1 MRGSS
6 PRSGG
11 ASTASTTP
19 TAAGPAGGGGGVLQW
34 WFKSGR
40 GSTGSTT
47 APEQTAEVPPAQKT
61 AAGPEGYKAALSLL
75 LFDNYDSTKSGH
87 SHVATTE
94 NFGGAAVS
102 TLASLKAGN
111 IKTETLD
118 EVNRISEL
126 QKRGKQAGQQF
137 SDNPRER
144 LKSLSAD
151 IRLLRADLP
160 CELGSSIFVRYDE
173 DKSALTALI
182 IGPAD
187 SPYENG
193 LFEFDILLGPNYP
206 VTLRSSSSR
215 ALAAASAPT

>member
-1 MRGSS
+1 MLFLVAGVCLFVWITSDKSRKDRPSS
-6 PRSGG
+6 SREDGGSGG
-11 ASTASTTP
+11 VR
-19 TAAGPAGGGGGVLQW
+19 GPAGGGGGVLQW

-47 APEQTAEVPPAQKT
+47 APEQTAEVPPPSGQKT

-151 IRLLRADLP
+151 VRLLRADLP

-187 SPYENG
+187 SP
-193 LFEFDILLGPNYP
+193 
-206 VTLRSSSSR
+206 
-215 ALAAASAPT
+215 